1 MLEAD
6 QLLFSERPVAWQDW
20 VAAWERDQAGEGI
33 PKPLVPGMRLL
44 PPGPAN
50 GWNKTVYVRDP
61 HLAGAVSVLEY
72 PGEKNGWNRLVLR
85 GEVTKLSVI
94 LIEWDTL

>member
-1 MLEAD
+1 MTGALPPGQPVRVRVYPAELTNDGINVYFASD
-6 QLLFSERPVAWQDW
+6 KYPAGHSE
-20 VAAWERDQAGEGI
+20 
-33 PKPLVPGMRLL
+33 

-61 HLAGAVSVLEY
+61 RLAGAVSVLEY